1 MTIRISNLSESTT
14 KEDIL
19 FLLRKYGG
27 IANFRLIPD
36 RYSVEDLVIVYAEF
50 MDAKKGTQALKELNG
65 LEINGERILVKET
78 ENA

>member
-1 MTIRISNLSESTT
+1 MTIRISNLSDNTT

-19 FLLRKYGG
+19 LLLRKYGG
-27 IANFRLIPD
+27 LANLRLIPD

-50 MDAKKGTQALKELNG
+50 MDAEKGAKALKELNG
-65 LEINGERILVKET
+65 LEINGEKIVVKEV